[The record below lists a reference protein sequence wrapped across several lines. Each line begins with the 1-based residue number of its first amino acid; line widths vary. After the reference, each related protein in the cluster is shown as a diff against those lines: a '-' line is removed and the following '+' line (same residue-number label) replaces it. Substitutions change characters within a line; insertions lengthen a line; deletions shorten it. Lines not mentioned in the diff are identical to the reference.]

1 MGLKLFS
8 GASSVVLGLLDPGE
22 LNWPSCDDN
31 MEVDPCIRKL
41 HLGEPNSLSGD

>member
-1 MGLKLFS
+1 M
-8 GASSVVLGLLDPGE
+8 VLGPLDPGE

-31 MEVDPCIRKL
+31 MNVDRFIKQL